1 MAAMVQCENLT
12 KRFGQLSA
20 VSGISFSVDP
30 GSVVGFLGPNG
41 SGKTTTMRMIAGF
54 LPPSDGRAIVCGF
67 DVANFPIEVKK
78 RIGYLPEGAPLYED
92 MTPLSFLKFVA
103 EVRGYSGSARD
114 KAIAE
119 SVEKLRLQEVLYQ
132 PIGTLSKGFKRRVAV
147 AQAVLHD
154 PEVLI
159 LDEPTDGLDPNQKHE
174 VRQQMRQ
181 LAEDLSRAII
191 ISTHILEE
199 ADAVCTRAIII
210 SRGRIVADESLEEL
224 VSRSRYHNAVSLRVG
239 NDDVDKVRAELAG
252 VSDVSSVDFVDRSL
266 PVAHLMVMP
275 RNGKSILAEV
285 STRVRNGKIPIEEI
299 RAERGHLDDV
309 FRQLTVVG

>member
-12 KRFGQLSA
+12 KRFGQFAA
-20 VSGISFSVDP
+20 VTGVSFSVDS

-41 SGKTTTMRMIAGF
+41 SGKTTTMRMITGF
-54 LPPSDGRAIVCGF
+54 LPPSEGRAIVCGF
-67 DVANFPIEVKK
+67 DVAEFPREVKK

-92 MTPLSFLKFVA
+92 MTPASFLKFVA

-114 KAIAE
+114 KAVAE
-119 SVEKLRLQEVLYQ
+119 VVEKLRVKEVLYQ

-174 VRQQMRQ
+174 VRQRMRQ
-181 LAEDLSRAII
+181 MAQDLNRAII

-199 ADAVCTRAIII
+199 ADAVCTRAIVI
-210 SRGRIVADESLEEL
+210 SRGKIVADETIEEL
-224 VSRSRYHNAVSLRVG
+224 VSRSRYHNAVSLRV
-239 NDDVDKVRAELAG
+239 DDDHVDKLHAELAG
-252 VSDVSSVDFVDRSL
+252 ISDVASVDFVDRSS

-275 RNGKSILAEV
+275 RNGKSILEEV
-285 STRVRNGKIPIEEI
+285 SGRVRNGNYPIEEI

-309 FRQLTVVG
+309 FRQLTVEG